1 MKLALFMVLIIAPAL
16 IGSYVDDVTLKTKEK
31 SLFFEYVTGWIVMLA
46 VFQLLAIPFTIL
58 QRSLTEIVVVFSIFL
73 AVAGI
78 IAFVHIVRNNLKNI
92 FCVNEKWHLY
102 IIPILLILFQIAVS
116 VIYNPEY
123 VYSGDDTTY
132 ITMANDMNETDK
144 IYLTDYLTGEE
155 CSLGDVSPKYTL
167 TSYLIFTAYL
177 ARISGLHVL
186 FVCKTILPAVVIIMA
201 YGIWMSMA
209 KQLFGRNSEKV
220 AIFMILLSVLNL
232 FCGFSNYTLTF
243 RLLVCSWQGK
253 AILAVVALPYLFLI
267 AWKIFLKDCQ
277 KSEMFIL
284 AAAMLAASA
293 GSVFGNGLAVMMLL
307 LIAFICA
314 LYTEKFSKMLYA
326 GICCIPNLIFLL
338 IYMRYGNILTW
349 FGV

>member
-1 MKLALFMVLIIAPAL
+1 MKLALFMVLVIAPAL

-78 IAFVHIVRNNLKNI
+78 IAFVHIVRNNLKNN
-92 FCVNEKWHLY
+92 FYVNEKWHLY

-132 ITMANDMNETDK
+132 ITMANDMDETDT
-144 IYLTDYLTGEE
+144 IYLTDYLTGAE
-155 CSLGDVSPKYTL
+155 CSLTEVSPKYTL

-186 FVCKTILPAVVIIMA
+186 VVCKTILPAVVIIMA

-209 KQLFGRNSEKV
+209 RQLFGWNSEKI
-220 AIFMILLSVLNL
+220 AIFLTLLSALNI

-253 AILAVVALPYLFLI
+253 AILAVVALPYLFLVG
-267 AWKIFLKDCQ
+267 WKIFQSDCR
-277 KSEMFIL
+277 KGEIL
-284 AAAMLAASA
+284 ILMAAMLAASA
-293 GSVFGNGLAVMMLL
+293 GSVFGNGLAIMMLL
-307 LIAFICA
+307 LIAFLCA
-314 LYTEKFSKMLYA
+314 LYTGKFRKIFYA
-326 GICCIPNLIFLL
+326 GICCIPNFMFLL
-338 IYMRYGNILTW
+338 IYMGYGTILKW